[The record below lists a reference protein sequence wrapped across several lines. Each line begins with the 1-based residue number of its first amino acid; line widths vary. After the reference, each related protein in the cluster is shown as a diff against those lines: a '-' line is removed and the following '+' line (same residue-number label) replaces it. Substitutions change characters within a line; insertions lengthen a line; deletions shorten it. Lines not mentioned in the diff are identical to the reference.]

1 MSTTVT
7 LLPGDGVSRELVE
20 PVLAVLEAVG
30 ADLDF
35 EPEEAGREAFRR
47 CGESAPQAM
56 LESIRRNKVALS
68 GKLTARP
75 GDPYPS
81 PRWDIRR
88 QLDLFAAVLPIR
100 NLRGL
105 PARHQGVDIVVI
117 RQATEDVYA
126 GFEDRI
132 REGLVASLKV
142 VTAAASERITRF
154 AFEWARRNKRREVTL
169 VHKANIMKVTDGLF
183 IETAEGVAKGYADV
197 RFRTLIVDNAC
208 MQLLMRPAQFDV
220 LLMGN
225 LYGAIMSDLGA
236 GIVGGISASFGVSRN
251 DEIAVFEAL
260 HGDAPRLE
268 GTGKANPL
276 PLLLPACYMLEHLG
290 RRAQADRIQE
300 AISRTLEQGCATPD
314 LGGHATAAEMTKA
327 IIGNL

>member
-1 MSTTVT
+1 
-7 LLPGDGVSRELVE
+7 
-20 PVLAVLEAVG
+20 
-30 ADLDF
+30 
-35 EPEEAGREAFRR
+35 
-47 CGESAPQAM
+47 
-56 LESIRRNKVALS
+56 
-68 GKLTARP
+68 
-75 GDPYPS
+75 
-81 PRWDIRR
+81 
-88 QLDLFAAVLPIR
+88 
-100 NLRGL
+100 
-105 PARHQGVDIVVI
+105 
-117 RQATEDVYA
+117 
-126 GFEDRI
+126 
-132 REGLVASLKV
+132 VASLKV